1 MQVLPYERQNDSK
14 WVLENIFIGLEILY
28 FHIKYGLY
36 LKPSSKVAKLS
47 RTHFIVVSEPSPY
60 TCVAYL
66 GAWLRIVQSFSL
78 LLCPR
83 SLPRVF
89 IIFSYNKVVEKAIR
103 RFPQFR
109 NVASYW
115 LNSQYE
121 TSWLYN
127 VLFIHICI
135 TLFIH
140 IRLQITNMAA
150 NCSAQEVLMPDIILK
165 TL

>member
-1 MQVLPYERQNDSK
+1 MQALPYERQNASK

-36 LKPSSKVAKLS
+36 LKPSLKVAKLS

-89 IIFSYNKVVEKAIR
+89 EMVSHNKVVEKAIR
-103 RFPQFR
+103 MFPQFK
-109 NVASYW
+109 VSPDEIQ
-115 LNSQYE
+115 L

-127 VLFIHICI
+127 VLSNIF
-135 TLFIH
+135 TLH
-140 IRLQITNMAA
+140 CL
-150 NCSAQEVLMPDIILK
+150 PILDCK
-165 TL
+165 